1 MIDVLL
7 FALNAVV
14 PILILIL
21 LGYLMRTTGFFDEK
35 FAKAAN
41 KLVFRAALPVLLF
54 YNIYTVESME
64 VFDLSAILYA
74 AIGVLVLFCI
84 GMAVAVIFI
93 PDRRQRGV
101 VAQCTFR
108 SNFAIIGLPLGA
120 ALGGA
125 EGSAL
130 TAIISAVTVP
140 MFNILAVIALTVFLG
155 EENENGSDKRG
166 VDVIALLKKIAK
178 NPLILGVLAGIASLV
193 IRSLLPVRA
202 DGEVVFSVSR
212 DVPMIYQAIK
222 WMANMATPLAL
233 ISLGGQFSFRATGQL
248 WRQITIGTVLRI
260 VVAPVLGV
268 LGAYLLTGAGVMQA
282 NSAQYAALIAL
293 FGSPVAASSAIMA
306 SEMEN
311 DEQLAAQYVVWTSVG
326 SAVTIFLI
334 AVVCRSAGLL

>member
-21 LGYLMRTTGFFDEK
+21 LGYLLRTSGFFDEK

-41 KLVFRAALPVLLF
+41 KLMFRVALPVLLF

-64 VFDLSAILYA
+64 VFNLSAILYA
-74 AIGVLVLFCI
+74 AIGVLVLFGL
-84 GMAVAVIFI
+84 GMVIAILTI

-101 VAQCTFR
+101 VVQCAYR

-130 TAIISAVTVP
+130 TAIISAITIP
-140 MFNILAVIALTVFLG
+140 LFNVLAVFSLTVFLG
-155 EENENGSDKRG
+155 EEGDDGQRRI
-166 VDVIALLKKIAK
+166 DVKALGKKIAT
-178 NPLILGVLAGIASLV
+178 NPLILGVLAGIAALV
-193 IRSLLPVRA
+193 IRSFLPLQE
-202 DGEVVFSVSR
+202 DGTVIFSLSR
-212 DVPMIYQAIK
+212 DVPMLFQALK
-222 WMANMATPLAL
+222 WLANMATPLAL
-233 ISLGGQFSFRATGQL
+233 ISLGGQFSFRATGQM
-248 WRQITIGTVLRI
+248 WRQIVIGTGMRI
-260 VVAPVLGV
+260 LVAPVLGI
-268 LGAYLLTGAGVMQA
+268 LGAYLLTRMGIMQA
-282 NSAQYAALIAL
+282 NNAQYAALIAL

-306 SEMEN
+306 SEMGN

-326 SAVTIFLI
+326 SALTIFLI
-334 AVVCRSAGLL
+334 AVVCRYAGLL

>member
-21 LGYLMRTTGFFDEK
+21 LGYLLRTSGFFDEK

-41 KLVFRAALPVLLF
+41 KLVFRVALPVLLF

-64 VFDLSAILYA
+64 VFDLAAIVYA
-74 AIGVLVLFCI
+74 ALGVLVLFAL
-84 GMAVAVIFI
+84 GMLIAVLCI

-101 VAQCTFR
+101 VVQCTYR

-125 EGSAL
+125 MGSAL
-130 TAIISAVTVP
+130 TAIISAVTIP
-140 MFNILAVIALTVFLG
+140 IFNVLAVFALTVFIG
-155 EENENGSDKRG
+155 EEDGAGKRRVDIGS
-166 VDVIALLKKIAK
+166 LLKKIAT
-178 NPLILGVLAGIASLV
+178 NPLIIGVLAGVAALI
-193 IRSLLPVRA
+193 IRSFIPLGE
-202 DGEVVFSVSR
+202 DGTLVFSLSR
-212 DVPMIYQAIK
+212 DVPMLYQGIK
-222 WMANMATPLAL
+222 WLANMATPLAL

-248 WRQITIGTVLRI
+248 WKQIVIGTGMRI
-260 VVAPVLGV
+260 AVAPLLGI
-268 LGAYLLTGAGVMQA
+268 LGAWLLTRAGVMHA
-282 NSAQYAALIAL
+282 DSAQYAAYIAL

-306 SEMEN
+306 SEMGN

-326 SAVTIFLI
+326 SALTIFLI
-334 AVVCRSAGLL
+334 AVICRSAGLL

>member
-14 PILILIL
+14 PILLLIL
-21 LGYLMRTTGFFDEK
+21 LGYFLRATGFFDEK

-41 KLVFRAALPVLLF
+41 KLMFRVALPVLLF

-64 VFDLSAILYA
+64 VFNFSAILYA
-74 AIGVLVLFCI
+74 AIGVLVLFAL
-84 GMAVAVIFI
+84 GMVIAILTI

-101 VAQCTFR
+101 VVQCTYR

-125 EGSAL
+125 AGSAL
-130 TAIISAVTVP
+130 TAIVSAITIP
-140 MFNILAVIALTVFLG
+140 LFNVLAVFALTVFV
-155 EENENGSDKRG
+155 EGSDGEGKHRI
-166 VDVIALLKKIAK
+166 DVKALLKKIAT
-178 NPLILGVLAGIASLV
+178 NPLILGVLAGIAALV
-193 IRSLLPVRA
+193 VRSFIPQNA
-202 DGEVVFSVSR
+202 DGEIAFSLSR
-212 DVPMIYQAIK
+212 DLPMIYQAIK
-222 WMANMATPLAL
+222 WLANMATPLAL
-233 ISLGGQFSFRATGQL
+233 ISLGGQFSFRATGQM
-248 WRQITIGTVLRI
+248 WRQVVIGTGMRI
-260 VVAPVLGV
+260 VVAPALGI
-268 LGAYLLTGAGVMQA
+268 LGAFLLTKLGIMQA
-282 NSAQYAALIAL
+282 DHAQYAAFIAL

-306 SEMEN
+306 AEMGN

>member
-7 FALNAVV
+7 FALNAVI

-21 LGYLMRTTGFFDEK
+21 LGYLLRTGGFFDER

-41 KLVFRAALPVLLF
+41 KLVFRIALPVLLF

-74 AIGVLVLFCI
+74 AIGVLVLFGL
-84 GMAVAVIFI
+84 GMTIAVLCI
-93 PDRRQRGV
+93 PDFKQRGV

-140 MFNILAVIALTVFLG
+140 MFNVLAVIALTVFLG
-155 EENENGSDKRG
+155 ENDGDGKRR
-166 VDVIALLKKIAK
+166 VDVGELCKKIAK
-178 NPLILGVLAGIASLV
+178 NPLIIGVLAGIAALV
-193 IRSLLPVRA
+193 IRSLLPVQA
-202 DGEVVFSVSR
+202 DGTVVFSLSR
-212 DVPMIYQAIK
+212 DVPMLYQAIK
-222 WMANMATPLAL
+222 WLANMATPLAL

-248 WRQITIGTVLRI
+248 WRQIVIGTGMRI
-260 VVAPVLGV
+260 AVAPVLGI
-268 LGAYLLTGAGVMQA
+268 LGAYLLTRAGVMQA
-282 NSAQYAALIAL
+282 NNAQYAALIAL

-306 SEMEN
+306 SEMGN

-326 SAVTIFLI
+326 SALTIFLI

>member
-21 LGYLMRTTGFFDEK
+21 LGYCLRTSGFFDEK

-41 KLVFRAALPVLLF
+41 KLMFRVALPVLLF

-64 VFDLSAILYA
+64 VFNLSAILYA
-74 AIGVLVLFCI
+74 AIGVLVLFGL
-84 GMAVAVIFI
+84 GMVIAILTI

-101 VAQCTFR
+101 VVQCAYR

-130 TAIISAVTVP
+130 TAIISAITIP
-140 MFNILAVIALTVFLG
+140 LFNVLAVFSLTVFLSKEG
-155 EENENGSDKRG
+155 DDGKRRIDIG
-166 VDVIALLKKIAK
+166 ALCKKIAT
-178 NPLILGVLAGIASLV
+178 NPLILGVLAGIAALV
-193 IRSLLPVRA
+193 VRSLLPLRE
-202 DGEVVFSVSR
+202 DGTVIFSLSR
-212 DVPMIYQAIK
+212 DVPMLFQALK
-222 WMANMATPLAL
+222 WLANMATPLAL
-233 ISLGGQFSFRATGQL
+233 ISLGGQFSFRATGQM
-248 WRQITIGTVLRI
+248 WRQIVIGTGIRI
-260 VVAPVLGV
+260 LVAPVLGI
-268 LGAYLLTGAGVMQA
+268 LGAYLLTRVGIMQA
-282 NSAQYAALIAL
+282 NNAQYAALIAL

-306 SEMEN
+306 AEMGN

-326 SAVTIFLI
+326 STLTIFLI
-334 AVVCRSAGLL
+334 AVVCRYAGLL

>member
-7 FALNAVV
+7 FALNAVI

-21 LGYLMRTTGFFDEK
+21 LGYLLRTGGFFDER

-41 KLVFRAALPVLLF
+41 KLVFRIALPVLLF

-74 AIGVLVLFCI
+74 AIGVLVLFGL
-84 GMAVAVIFI
+84 GMTIAVLCI
-93 PDRRQRGV
+93 PDRKQRGV

-120 ALGGA
+120 ARGGA

-140 MFNILAVIALTVFLG
+140 MFNVLAVIALTVFLG
-155 EENENGSDKRG
+155 ENDGDGKRR
-166 VDVIALLKKIAK
+166 VDVGALCKKIAK
-178 NPLILGVLAGIASLV
+178 NPLIIGVLAGIAALV
-193 IRSLLPVRA
+193 IRSLLPVQA
-202 DGEVVFSVSR
+202 DGTVVFSLSR
-212 DVPMIYQAIK
+212 DVPMLYQAIK
-222 WMANMATPLAL
+222 WLANMATPLAL

-248 WRQITIGTVLRI
+248 WRQIVIGTGMRI
-260 VVAPVLGV
+260 AVAPVLGI
-268 LGAYLLTGAGVMQA
+268 LGAYLLTRAGVMQA
-282 NSAQYAALIAL
+282 NNAQYAALIAL

-306 SEMEN
+306 SEMGN

-326 SAVTIFLI
+326 SALTIFLI

>member
-14 PILILIL
+14 PILLLIL
-21 LGYLMRTTGFFDEK
+21 LGYLLRTTGFFDEK

-41 KLVFRAALPVLLF
+41 KLVFRTALPVLLF

-64 VFDLSAILYA
+64 VFDLTAIVYA
-74 AIGVLVLFCI
+74 ALGVLVLFAL
-84 GMAVAVIFI
+84 GMLIAVLFI

-101 VAQCTFR
+101 VAQCTYR

-125 EGSAL
+125 TGSAL

-140 MFNILAVIALTVFLG
+140 LFNVLAVFALTVFIG
-155 EENENGSDKRG
+155 EEDGTGKHRI
-166 VDVIALLKKIAK
+166 DVRALLKKIAT
-178 NPLILGVLAGIASLV
+178 NPLIIGVLAGVAALV
-193 IRSLLPVRA
+193 IRSFIPRGA
-202 DGEVVFSVSR
+202 DGTLAFSISR
-212 DVPMIYQAIK
+212 DVPMVYQTIK

-248 WRQITIGTVLRI
+248 WKQIVIGTGMRI
-260 VVAPVLGV
+260 AVAPVLGILV
-268 LGAYLLTGAGVMQA
+268 AYLLTRVGVMHA
-282 NSAQYAALIAL
+282 DNAQYAAYIAL

-306 SEMEN
+306 SEMDN

-326 SAVTIFLI
+326 SAVSIFLI

>member
-14 PILILIL
+14 PILLLIL
-21 LGYLMRTTGFFDEK
+21 LGYLLRTSGFFDEK

-41 KLVFRAALPVLLF
+41 KLVFRTALPVLLF

-64 VFDLSAILYA
+64 VFDLA
-74 AIGVLVLFCI
+74 AIVYSAVGVLVLFGI
-84 GMAVAVIFI
+84 GMVIAVLFI

-101 VAQCTFR
+101 VAQCTYR

-125 EGSAL
+125 TGSAL

-140 MFNILAVIALTVFLG
+140 LFNVLAVFALTVFIG
-155 EENENGSDKRG
+155 EEDGKGGRRIDLG
-166 VDVIALLKKIAK
+166 ALLKKIAT
-178 NPLILGVLAGIASLV
+178 NPLIIGVLAGVAALV
-193 IRSLLPVRA
+193 IRSFLPLNA
-202 DGEVVFSVSR
+202 EGEPVFSISR
-212 DVPMIYQAIK
+212 DVPMLYQAIK

-233 ISLGGQFSFRATGQL
+233 ISLGGQFSFRATGRL
-248 WRQITIGTVLRI
+248 WKQIVIGTAMRI
-260 VVAPVLGV
+260 AIAPTLGIIC
-268 LGAYLLTGAGVMQA
+268 AWLLTHIGIMQA
-282 NSAQYAALIAL
+282 DNAQYAAFIAL

-306 SEMEN
+306 TEMGN

-326 SAVTIFLI
+326 SAISIFVI
-334 AVVCRSAGLL
+334 AVICRSAGLL

>member
-21 LGYLMRTTGFFDEK
+21 LGYLLRTSGFFDEK

-41 KLVFRAALPVLLF
+41 KLMFRVALPVLLF

-64 VFDLSAILYA
+64 VFNLSAILYA
-74 AIGVLVLFCI
+74 AIGVLVLFGL
-84 GMAVAVIFI
+84 GMVIAILTI

-101 VAQCTFR
+101 VVQCTYR

-130 TAIISAVTVP
+130 TAIISAITIP
-140 MFNILAVIALTVFLG
+140 LFNVLAVFSLTVFLG
-155 EENENGSDKRG
+155 EEGDDGQRRI
-166 VDVIALLKKIAK
+166 DVKALCKKIAT
-178 NPLILGVLAGIASLV
+178 NPLILGVLAGIAALV
-193 IRSLLPVRA
+193 IRSFLPLQE
-202 DGEVVFSVSR
+202 DGTVIFSLSR
-212 DVPMIYQAIK
+212 DVPMLFQALK
-222 WMANMATPLAL
+222 WLANMATPLAL
-233 ISLGGQFSFRATGQL
+233 ISLGGQFSFRATGQM
-248 WRQITIGTVLRI
+248 WRQIVIGTGMRI
-260 VVAPVLGV
+260 LVAPVLGI
-268 LGAYLLTGAGVMQA
+268 LGAYLLTRMGIMQA
-282 NSAQYAALIAL
+282 NNAQYAALIAL

-306 SEMEN
+306 SEMGN

-326 SAVTIFLI
+326 SALTIFLI
-334 AVVCRSAGLL
+334 AVVCRYAGLL

>member
-21 LGYLMRTTGFFDEK
+21 LGYLLRTTGFFDEK

-41 KLVFRAALPVLLF
+41 KLVFRTALPVLLF

-64 VFDLSAILYA
+64 VFDLASIVYA
-74 AIGVLVLFCI
+74 AVGVLVLFGL
-84 GMAVAVIFI
+84 GMVIAVLCI

-101 VAQCTFR
+101 VVQCTYR

-125 EGSAL
+125 TGSAL
-130 TAIISAVTVP
+130 TAIISAVTIP
-140 MFNILAVIALTVFLG
+140 LFNVLAVFSLTVFLG
-155 EENENGSDKRG
+155 EEDGEGKRRIDI
-166 VDVIALLKKIAK
+166 VSLLKKIAT
-178 NPLILGVLAGIASLV
+178 NPLIIGVLAGVAALVVRSFIPQNADGSLV
-193 IRSLLPVRA
+193 FSL
-202 DGEVVFSVSR
+202 SR
-212 DVPMIYQAIK
+212 DVPMLYQAVK

-233 ISLGGQFSFRATGQL
+233 VSLGGQFSFRATGRL
-248 WRQITIGTVLRI
+248 WKQITIGTVMRI
-260 VVAPVLGV
+260 AVAPALGI
-268 LGAYLLTGAGVMQA
+268 LGALLLTRAGVMQA
-282 NSAQYAALIAL
+282 DNAQYAAFIAL

-306 SEMEN
+306 TEMGN

-326 SAVTIFLI
+326 SAISIFLI
-334 AVVCRSAGLL
+334 AVLCRSAGLL

>member
-21 LGYLMRTTGFFDEK
+21 LGYILRTTGFFDEK

-41 KLVFRAALPVLLF
+41 KLMFRVALPVLLF

-64 VFDLSAILYA
+64 VFNLSAILYA
-74 AIGVLVLFCI
+74 AIGVLVLFGL
-84 GMAVAVIFI
+84 GMVIAILTI

-101 VAQCTFR
+101 VVQCAYR

-130 TAIISAVTVP
+130 TAIISAITIP
-140 MFNILAVIALTVFLG
+140 LFNVLAVFSLTVFLG
-155 EENENGSDKRG
+155 QEGDDGKHRI
-166 VDVIALLKKIAK
+166 DVGALCKKIAT
-178 NPLILGVLAGIASLV
+178 NPLILGVLAGIAALL
-193 IRSLLPVRA
+193 IRSLLPLQA
-202 DGEVVFSVSR
+202 DGTAVFSLSR
-212 DVPMIYQAIK
+212 DVPMLFQALK
-222 WMANMATPLAL
+222 WLANMATPLAL

-248 WRQITIGTVLRI
+248 WRQILIGTGMRI
-260 VVAPVLGV
+260 LVAPVLGV
-268 LGAYLLTGAGVMQA
+268 LGAYLLTRIGVMQA
-282 NSAQYAALIAL
+282 NNAQYAALIAL

-306 SEMEN
+306 AEMGN

-326 SAVTIFLI
+326 SALTIFLI

>member
-21 LGYLMRTTGFFDEK
+21 LGYLLRTTGFFDEK

-64 VFDLSAILYA
+64 VFNLSAILYS
-74 AIGVLVLFCI
+74 AIGVLVLFGI
-84 GMAVAVIFI
+84 GMTVAVLFV
-93 PDRRQRGV
+93 PDHRQRGV

-130 TAIISAVTVP
+130 TAIISAITVP
-140 MFNILAVIALTVFLG
+140 MFNILAVIALTVFLNEG
-155 EENENGSDKRG
+155 ETEGKRH
-166 VDVIALLKKIAK
+166 VDVVALLKKIAT
-178 NPLILGVLAGIASLV
+178 NPLIIGVLAGIASLV
-193 IRSLLPVRA
+193 IRSLLPTRA
-202 DGEVVFSVSR
+202 DGEIVFSLSR
-212 DVPMIYQAIK
+212 DVPMIYQALK
-222 WMANMATPLAL
+222 WMSNMATPLAL

-248 WRQITIGTVLRI
+248 WRQIVIGTGLRI
-260 VVAPVLGV
+260 VVAPVMGV
-268 LGAYLLTGAGVMQA
+268 LGAFLLTRAGVMQA
-282 NSAQYAALIAL
+282 NNAQYAALIAL

-306 SEMEN
+306 SEMGN

-326 SAVTIFLI
+326 SALTIFLI